1 MQLKAM
7 VPDQRAGPAVL
18 WQVKRQ
24 DDRGSPSS
32 HWEYHPPALLAHG
45 LGRPV
50 DRVEAFRLPGILHA
64 HLGMRRTELAGRI
77 DGGNKGVC
85 DHLDGLTVQGKAP
98 FGGLLQVVL
107 SRPHAAGSACRF
119 VQVAAPIPDL
129 RPFHL
134 CGLET
139 PKQG

>member
-1 MQLKAM
+1 MFGWWHLDAHMQLKAT

-50 DRVEAFRLPGILHA
+50 HRVEAFGLPGVFHA
-64 HLGMRRTELAGRI
+64 HLGMRRTELAGSI
-77 DGGNKGVC
+77 DVGEKGLC
-85 DHLDGLTVQGKAP
+85 DHLYRLTVQGKAP
-98 FGGLLQVVL
+98 FVGLLQVVL
-107 SRPHAAGSACRF
+107 PRPRSMGNSRGL
-119 VQVAAPIPDL
+119 VQFTTVVPDL
-129 RPFHL
+129 
-134 CGLET
+134 C
-139 PKQG
+139 